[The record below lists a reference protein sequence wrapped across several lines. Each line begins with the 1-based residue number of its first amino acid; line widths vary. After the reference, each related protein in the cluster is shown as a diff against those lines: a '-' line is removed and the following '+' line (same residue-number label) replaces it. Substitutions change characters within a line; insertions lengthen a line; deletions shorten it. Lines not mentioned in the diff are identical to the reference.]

1 MGNKITFLPD
11 KAEYDISSDKSVMEL
26 AFEKGIPIQSS
37 CKGMATCGECRV
49 IVVEGENQV
58 LPPTSQEI
66 SLIGQGHYIDQRR
79 LSCQLYCFGNIT
91 VDVSEQKEK
100 SADPSLSKTFLKRIK
115 KEKTSD
121 IHSIKDNLI
130 EQNNERIKK
139 TCEKAVIFKR
149 PEEV

>member
-1 MGNKITFLPD
+1 MANKIKFLPD
-11 KAEYDISSDKSVMEL
+11 NIEHKISSEKSVMEL

-49 IVVEGENQV
+49 LVVEGENQV
-58 LPPTSQEI
+58 LPPTSQEM

-100 SADPSLSKTFLKRIK
+100 EGDHQSISKTFLKRIK
-115 KEKTSD
+115 KEKAAD
-121 IHSIKDNLI
+121 IHSIRDNLI
-130 EQNNERIKK
+130 EQSNEKI
-139 TCEKAVIFKR
+139 E
-149 PEEV
+149 

>member
-1 MGNKITFLPD
+1 MGNKIKFLPD

-79 LSCQLYCFGNIT
+79 LSCQLYCFGDVI

-121 IHSIKDNLI
+121 VHSVKDNLI
-130 EQNNERIKK
+130 EQNNDKIKK
-139 TCEKAVIFKR
+139 SL
-149 PEEV
+149 